1 MDRVVAEKLIET
13 LRRFDEPF
21 NVATELT
28 KQMTDE
34 SEAKAVRRGL
44 AEILFRID
52 DVIRLVVRQFPD
64 LDPDKNEPWYREM
77 IAKRRSGQ

>member
-28 KQMTDE
+28 DQMTDE
-34 SEAKAVRRGL
+34 SEARAVRRGL
-44 AEILFRID
+44 AEILTRID
-52 DVIRLVVRQFPD
+52 DVIRPVVRQFPD

-77 IAKRRSGQ
+77 IAKRRSGP

>member
-28 KQMTDE
+28 DQMTE
-34 SEAKAVRRGL
+34 SEARAVRRGL
-44 AEILFRID
+44 AEILARID
-52 DVIRLVVRQFPD
+52 DVIRPIVRQFPD

-77 IAKRRSGQ
+77 IAKRRSGP